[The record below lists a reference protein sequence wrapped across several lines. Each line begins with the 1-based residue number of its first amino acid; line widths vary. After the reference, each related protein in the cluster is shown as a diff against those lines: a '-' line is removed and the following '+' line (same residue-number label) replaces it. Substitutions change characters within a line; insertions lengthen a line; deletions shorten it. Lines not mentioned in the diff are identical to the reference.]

1 MSRVGTELAR
11 LRLLA
16 LETLPLDTRARARL
30 IVDEDEL
37 SQVLR
42 ETARS

>member
-1 MSRVGTELAR
+1 MARVGTELAR

-16 LETLPLDTRARARL
+16 LEKVPLDTRVCARL
-30 IVDEDEL
+30 LVDEDEL